1 MLPTYRLERPDTD
14 DSVVIDHW
22 SYAWAAIGG
31 PVYVASKGKGFYLLA
46 ALMAAISVA
55 LAALAFLA
63 LLISVQLFDA
73 SVQGLFAM
81 LVCITGAFLL
91 NGVAGVQL
99 VHWGYLRAG
108 WKMGY

>member
-1 MLPTYRLERPDTD
+1 MLPTYRLDRPDTD

-22 SYAWAAIGG
+22 SYVWAALAG
-31 PVYVASKGKGFYLLA
+31 PFYVMSKGFYLLA
-46 ALMAAISVA
+46 ALMAAITLM
-55 LAALAFLA
+55 LAAVAFLG
-63 LLISVQLFDA
+63 LLIAVQLFDA
-73 SVQGLFAM
+73 SLLGLVAM
-81 LVCITGAFLL
+81 LACIAGALIL